1 MATIQE
7 TGGLA
12 KPPFQIN
19 MAVGVICKA
28 KPRFV
33 PEGETKPPFQTNVAE
48 AEKKKTILD
57 LN

>member
-48 AEKKKTILD
+48 AEKKKQFSI
-57 LN
+57 